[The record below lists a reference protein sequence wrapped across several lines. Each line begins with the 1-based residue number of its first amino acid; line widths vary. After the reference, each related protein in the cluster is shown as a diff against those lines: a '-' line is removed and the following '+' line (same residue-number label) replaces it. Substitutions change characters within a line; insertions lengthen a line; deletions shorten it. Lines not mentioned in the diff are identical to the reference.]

1 MKKIKYPGN
10 FFFGAFSPLVNHN
23 HDLNPK
29 FEQKNLKNKD
39 RTSNKISKGKMA
51 GNKKRKKS
59 TKKLFI
65 KKNDVGY
72 YPT

>member
-39 RTSNKISKGKMA
+39 RTSN
-51 GNKKRKKS
+51 
-59 TKKLFI
+59 
-65 KKNDVGY
+65 
-72 YPT
+72 